1 MSSPYDS
8 ALNNEKKRKLQ
19 QAHQMMAMKGGGG
32 SGATATPKIFGMGQ
46 ATAGAGNAIN
56 DNPPEEDEPIGTQMD
71 IQTCDAGMSPL
82 VEKFNG
88 TSQALQAARK
98 TRQL

>member
-8 ALNNEKKRKLQ
+8 ALTNEKKKKLQ
-19 QAHQMMAMKGGGG
+19 QAHQMMAIKGGGG
-32 SGATATPKIFGMGQ
+32 SGATATPKTFGMGQ
-46 ATAGAGNAIN
+46 SPV
-56 DNPPEEDEPIGTQMD
+56 NPSAQNIPEEDETMGTQMS

-82 VEKFNG
+82 VEKFNAS
-88 TSQALQAARK
+88 SQALQAARK